1 MSHTHQDEASS
12 QPRLTATPKAP
23 RVSQIVLTSES
34 TPATKKHG
42 PDLLYTSIEKDLEEI
57 RRNLA
62 KEMEGRWLGAM
73 PVDKFLA
80 KYLPVGE
87 DSKPLPNLPNNLFEN
102 VPKDGVESQRYNHF
116 VSTLS
121 LQIHQCYDNIL
132 QIDAVKEWMPNLRA
146 VNTSTKPDK
155 VNGVNLK
162 TDVSVYNRVDGV
174 ATSGRIDFSQMELW
188 MEFKA
193 NNDGA
198 GFRDP
203 GHDTDKKRFI
213 EEGSFTP
220 DTEEGWETRGQ
231 LAHYAGARH
240 SVQFRHFSFSVFIQ
254 GENARF
260 LRWDPS
266 ATVVTAAFNYRE
278 EPRLMADFLW
288 QFNHL
293 TPEQRGHDTSVQ
305 SVKLP
310 LDVDK
315 RVREKLEI
323 KDNDLPLYRYEIPG
337 SYAYGPRPKTKN
349 VSLASRCTRS
359 LPVLWIPTEDVDNRA
374 GSCEEPGFLSERGVD
389 QTAGQDKAKEEPSS
403 KERVI
408 YMKDTWRF
416 LSDSPDVEVLPE
428 HEIYKILY
436 EHGTP
441 NIPEDVI
448 GGDVDGGRTENCD
461 LLDDESTMEWLC
473 VQPGVS
479 PFQHYRMVHWIVGY
493 PL

>member
-1 MSHTHQDEASS
+1 
-12 QPRLTATPKAP
+12 
-23 RVSQIVLTSES
+23 
-34 TPATKKHG
+34 
-42 PDLLYTSIEKDLEEI
+42 
-57 RRNLA
+57 
-62 KEMEGRWLGAM
+62 
-73 PVDKFLA
+73 
-80 KYLPVGE
+80 
-87 DSKPLPNLPNNLFEN
+87 
-102 VPKDGVESQRYNHF
+102 
-116 VSTLS
+116 
-121 LQIHQCYDNIL
+121 
-132 QIDAVKEWMPNLRA
+132 MPNLRA

-174 ATSGRIDFSQMELW
+174 ATSDMTDFSQMELW

-198 GFRDP
+198 AFRDRY
-203 GHDTDKKRFI
+203 DTDKKRFI

-231 LAHYAGARH
+231 LAHYAGAQH

-254 GENARF
+254 GEHARF

-288 QFNHL
+288 RFNHL

-323 KDNDLPLYRYEIPG
+323 KDNLPLYRYEIPG
-337 SYAYGPRPKTKN
+337 MKNKGYVYGPRPKTKN

-359 LPVLWIPTEDVDNRA
+359 LPVLWIPTEDVGNRA
-374 GSCEEPGFLSERGVD
+374 GSCEEPGSLSERGVD

-403 KERVI
+403 KE
-408 YMKDTWRF
+408 
-416 LSDSPDVEVLPE
+416 
-428 HEIYKILY
+428 
-436 EHGTP
+436 
-441 NIPEDVI
+441 
-448 GGDVDGGRTENCD
+448 
-461 LLDDESTMEWLC
+461 
-473 VQPGVS
+473 
-479 PFQHYRMVHWIVGY
+479 
-493 PL
+493 